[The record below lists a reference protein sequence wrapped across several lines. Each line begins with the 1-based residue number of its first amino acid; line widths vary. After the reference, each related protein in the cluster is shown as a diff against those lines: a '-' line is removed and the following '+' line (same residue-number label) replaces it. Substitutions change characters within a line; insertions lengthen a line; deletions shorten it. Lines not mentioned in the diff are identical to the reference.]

1 LVQVAPNLENQ
12 RYIYSLAIFNDKLY
26 GGTGVDYGESGGKLF
41 EWNGTDAWVKKANQ
55 SVDERDIYSLAI
67 FEGNGN
73 GNGVTKTSIISEMWN
88 W

>member
-1 LVQVAPNLENQ
+1 
-12 RYIYSLAIFNDKLY
+12 
-26 GGTGVDYGESGGKLF
+26 
-41 EWNGTDAWVKKANQ
+41 VKKANQ
-55 SVDERDIYSLAI
+55 SVDERDIYSLVI